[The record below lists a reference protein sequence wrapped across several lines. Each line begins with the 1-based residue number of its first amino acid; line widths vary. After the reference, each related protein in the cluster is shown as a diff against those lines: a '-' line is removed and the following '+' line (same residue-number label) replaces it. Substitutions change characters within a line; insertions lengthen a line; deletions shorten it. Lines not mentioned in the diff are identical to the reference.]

1 MKNFGYLMITVG
13 FLAGALVA
21 VLDKEQV
28 RWAFFSMAMIVG
40 AAGIGTVHLGK
51 RRKVKFKAKLSDDV
65 RSIQTSLGRIVEN
78 VARLNAEKTSL
89 NTYDV
94 RHRIDELFPEDL
106 DTFVEGRESIAHV
119 HGLHAYADVMSYF
132 AAAERYLNRVWSAS
146 ADGYIDEVYT
156 YLERAHTQF
165 AQTLEKLKQLT
176 EKPGQADKANP

>member
-1 MKNFGYLMITVG
+1 MKYFGYLMITVG

-28 RWAFFSMAMIVG
+28 RWGFFSTTMVVG
-40 AAGIGTVHLGK
+40 AAGIAMVHIGK
-51 RRKVKFKAKLSDDV
+51 RRKVKFKAKLADDV
-65 RSIQTSLGRIVEN
+65 RSIQTSLSRIVEN
-78 VARLNAEKTSL
+78 MARLNAEKTSL

-146 ADGYIDEVYT
+146 ADGYIDEVHT
-156 YLERAHTQF
+156 YLERAHKQF
-165 AQTLEKLKQLT
+165 AETLEKLKQLA
-176 EKPGQADKANP
+176 EKPSQADKANP